1 VAEHDPLK
9 RLATRATTLK
19 RYLESVSAE
28 LVRTKPNS
36 LHTAVLVTGRIVN
49 NVMANFEFDL
59 KLEQKRDSELN
70 PALVHVVSSD
80 AGAVR
85 SLRDLQMDMIA
96 RMIVLLDE
104 RVRKAKAGGL

>member
-1 VAEHDPLK
+1 
-9 RLATRATTLK
+9 
-19 RYLESVSAE
+19 
-28 LVRTKPNS
+28 
-36 LHTAVLVTGRIVN
+36 
-49 NVMANFEFDL
+49 
-59 KLEQKRDSELN
+59 LN